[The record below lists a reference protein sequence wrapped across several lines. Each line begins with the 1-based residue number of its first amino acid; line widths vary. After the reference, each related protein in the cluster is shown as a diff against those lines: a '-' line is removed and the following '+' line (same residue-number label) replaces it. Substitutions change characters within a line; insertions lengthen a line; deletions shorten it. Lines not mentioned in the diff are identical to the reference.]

1 MIFTIISILICAF
14 EYFLY
19 SKFVYASSSIII
31 SYCVESRDVV
41 QMNYR
46 DFLTNIVYKQWKI
59 IGAMGKILK
68 LRSEQIERLK
78 PKLVTNGVLYVF
90 VISVD
95 IAEYNVI
102 KRLMDDSVN
111 NDDSQLRNVCMCPAP
126 LPPHTSSHVLF
137 GFDF

>member
-14 EYFLY
+14 EYFLH

-31 SYCVESRDVV
+31 SYCIESTDVL

-46 DFLTNIVYKQWKI
+46 DFLTQIVYKQWKI

-78 PKLVTNGVLYVF
+78 PKLVANGVLYVF
-90 VISVD
+90 VVSVD
-95 IAEYNVI
+95 IAEYSVI
-102 KRLMDDSVN
+102 KNLMHDSVN
-111 NDDSQLRNVCMCPAP
+111 NDHGQLKKVC
-126 LPPHTSSHVLF
+126 HVYTYAF
-137 GFDF
+137 F